1 MSEYKL
7 VGKNF
12 TPPDLV
18 AKVTGAA
25 KYAEDFQAEGML
37 HAKLLLSPMPHARVR
52 NIDASGAMNM
62 KGVVAIITP
71 DDVPQFPPPVDPILY
86 KEPTFAGAPILA
98 VAAETEEI
106 AAAAIE
112 AINVDFDQ
120 LKHVVDPLD
129 SLFPGG
135 VNAFSGGNVANVQ
148 LPLQTVKWTAKDFQ
162 GFDQGKMPMGKPAEE
177 WAYGDLDAGFKKAK
191 VVIERTFQTAG
202 TSHHSMEPR
211 SNMAYWQNGKCYVH
225 GSMQSQSFVVPNI
238 ARYLGVKPEDV
249 VFIAE
254 YCGGGF
260 GSKGTGYTLVSISG
274 HLSKK
279 ANGRPVMLRVTR
291 EEEYLNGSGRA
302 GFQGWA
308 KIGFAENGRITAFD
322 VFVVQD
328 NGPNMGFWDFRNCGH
343 AIQLC
348 FQPEVMR
355 WRGTAVLTN
364 TPPRGPQRGPGE
376 NQTAMS
382 IEPMI
387 DEAARELKLDRLAI
401 RRINAPDNDGFE
413 GHDGKGKLTS
423 AYLKDALAKGGE
435 LFNWEEKKKLSG
447 QRNGNKVIGV
457 GVASAFHAGGSNG
470 FDGLVRIMPDGKLHV
485 HTGVG
490 NLGTFSYA
498 ATARVAAEVLGYDWD
513 NVVIVRGRTDR
524 HLPWMIGQFGSN
536 SSYTASRGNYVA
548 AMDAKE
554 KLLEIVAQ
562 ALGGAAG
569 DYDLKNERVV
579 HKTDATKSMS
589 FADAAKKAIEIGGKF
604 SGKELPADINPLTKA
619 SATALAGS
627 GLMGV
632 AKDKLAK
639 RGLVPA
645 LCAGFCMVELDT
657 ETGAF
662 EIKEYL
668 GVADCG
674 TVLHPEGLQ
683 SQMHGGAMMG
693 FGLATTE
700 RIVYDHALGLPANV
714 QFDQAKPPT
723 YLDMPKSFK
732 WSAAE
737 KPDRDN
743 PVGVKGIGEPIQGAA
758 AAALI
763 NAISDALGGHY
774 FHRTPV
780 VRDMIINALAKRP
793 QSYRTLQANT
803 M

>member
-554 KLLEIVAQ
+554 KLLEIAAQ

>member
-1 MSEYKL
+1 MADYKL

-12 TPPDLV
+12 TPPDMV

-25 KYAEDFQAEGML
+25 KYAEDFRAEGML

-52 NIDASGAMNM
+52 NIDTSAAMKM

-71 DDVPQFPPPVDPILY
+71 DDVPQFPPPADPILY
-86 KEPTFAGAPILA
+86 REPTFAGAPILA
-98 VAAETEEI
+98 VAAESEEI

-112 AINVDFDQ
+112 AIKIDFEQ

-135 VNAFSGGNVANVQ
+135 TNAFSGGNVANVQ
-148 LPLQTVKWTAKDFQ
+148 LPLQTIKWTAADFQ
-162 GFDQGKMPMGKPAEE
+162 GFDQGRMPMGKPAEH
-177 WAYGDLDAGFKKAK
+177 WSYGDLDAGFKKAK
-191 VVIERTFQTAG
+191 VVIERSFLTAG

-211 SNMAYWQNGKCYVH
+211 SNMSYWQNGKCYVH

-238 ARYLGVKPEDV
+238 ARYLGIKPEEV
-249 VFIAE
+249 VFVAE

-260 GSKGTGYTLVSISG
+260 GSKGTGYPLIAMSG

-279 ANGRPVMLRVTR
+279 ANGRPVMLRISR
-291 EEEYLNGSGRA
+291 EEEYLIGSGRA
-302 GFQGWA
+302 GFQGFA

-343 AIQLC
+343 AIQIC
-348 FQPEVMR
+348 FQPEAMR

-364 TPPRGPQRGPGE
+364 TAPRGPQRGPGE
-376 NQTAMS
+376 NQTAMA

-387 DEAARELKLDRLAI
+387 DEAARQLGLDRLAI
-401 RRINAPDNDGFE
+401 RRINAPDNDGFD
-413 GHDGKGKLTS
+413 GHDAKGKLTS

-435 LFNWEEKKKLSG
+435 LFKWEDKKRLSG
-447 QRNGNKVIGV
+447 QRNGNKVVGV
-457 GVASAFHAGGSNG
+457 GIGSAFHAGGSNG
-470 FDGLVRIMPDGKLHV
+470 FDGLVRIQPDGKLYV
-485 HTGVG
+485 HAGAG

-498 ATARVAAEVLGYDWD
+498 STSRVAAEVLGYDWD

-536 SSYTASRGNYVA
+536 TAYTASRANYVA
-548 AMDAKE
+548 AVDAKE
-554 KLLEIVAQ
+554 KLLEIAAQ
-562 ALGGAAG
+562 VLGGAPA
-569 DYDLKNERVV
+569 DYELKNEKVV
-579 HKTDATKSMS
+579 NKADASKSIS
-589 FADAAKKAIEIGGKF
+589 FADAAKKAIELGGKF
-604 SGKELPADINPLTKA
+604 SGKELPGDINPLTKA
-619 SATALAGS
+619 SATALAGT

-632 AKDKLAK
+632 SKDKLAK
-639 RGLVPA
+639 RGMVPA

-674 TVLHPEGLQ
+674 TVLHPAGLQ

-700 RIVYDHALGLPANV
+700 RIVYDHALGLPAIV

-723 YLDMPKSFK
+723 YLDMPKSFQ

-737 KPDRDN
+737 QPDRDN

-758 AAALI
+758 GAALI

-780 VRDMIINALAKRP
+780 VRDMIVNALAKRP
-793 QSYRTLQANT
+793 QSFRPLQANT

>member
-1 MSEYKL
+1 MADYKL

-12 TPPDLV
+12 TPPDMV

-25 KYAEDFQAEGML
+25 KYAEDFRAEGML
-37 HAKLLLSPMPHARVR
+37 HAKLMLSPLPHARVR
-52 NIDASGAMNM
+52 SIDTSAAMKI

-86 KEPTFAGAPILA
+86 KEPVFAGAPILA
-98 VAAETEEI
+98 VAAESEEI

-112 AINVDFDQ
+112 AIKVDFEQ

-129 SLFPGG
+129 SLYPGG
-135 VNAFSGGNVANVQ
+135 INAFSGGNVANVQ

-162 GFDQGKMPMGKPAEE
+162 SFDQGKMPMGKAAEE

-191 VVIERTFQTAG
+191 VVIERSFLTAG

-211 SNMAYWQNGKCYVH
+211 SNMSYWQNGKCYVH

-238 ARYLGVKPEDV
+238 ARYLGIKPQEV

-260 GSKGTGYTLVSISG
+260 GSKGTGYPLIAVSG
-274 HLSKK
+274 LLSKK
-279 ANGRPVMLRVTR
+279 ANGRPVMLRISR
-291 EEEYLNGSGRA
+291 EEESLLGSGRA
-302 GFQGWA
+302 GFQGMA

-343 AIQLC
+343 SIQIC
-348 FQPEVMR
+348 FQPEAMR

-364 TPPRGPQRGPGE
+364 TSPRGPQRGPGE
-376 NQTAMS
+376 NQTAMA

-387 DEAARELKLDRLAI
+387 DEGARELGLDRLAI
-401 RRINAPDNDGFE
+401 RRINAPDNDGFD
-413 GHDGKGKLTS
+413 GHNAKGKLTS
-423 AYLKDALAKGGE
+423 AFLKDALVKGGDV
-435 LFNWEEKKKLSG
+435 FKWEEKKKLSG
-447 QRNGNKVIGV
+447 KRNGNKVIGV
-457 GVASAFHAGGSNG
+457 GIASAFHAGGSNG
-470 FDGLVRIMPDGKLHV
+470 FDGIVRILPDGKLYV
-485 HTGVG
+485 HSGVG
-490 NLGTFSYA
+490 NLGTFSCA
-498 ATARVAAEVLGYDWD
+498 ATSRVAAEVLGYNWD
-513 NVVIVRGRTDR
+513 NVVIVRGRTDK

-536 SSYTASRGNYVA
+536 TAYTASRSNYVA
-548 AMDAKE
+548 AMDAKD
-554 KLLEIVAQ
+554 KLLEIASQ
-562 ALGGAAG
+562 QLGGASG

-579 HKTDATKSMS
+579 HKTDASKSIG
-589 FADAAKKAIEIGGKF
+589 FADAAKRAMELGGKF
-604 SGKELPADINPLTKA
+604 AGKELPADINPLTKA
-619 SATALAGS
+619 SVEALAGT
-627 GLMGV
+627 GLIGV
-632 AKDKLAK
+632 AKDKLPK
-639 RGLVPA
+639 RGMVPA

-657 ETGAF
+657 ETGEF

-674 TVLHPEGLQ
+674 TVLHPAGLQ

-700 RIVYDHALGLPANV
+700 RIVYDHQLGLPANV
-714 QFDQAKPPT
+714 QFDQSKPPT
-723 YLDMPKSFK
+723 YLDMPKSFH
-732 WSAAE
+732 WAAVE
-737 KPDRDN
+737 QPDRDN

-758 AAALI
+758 AGALI

-793 QSYRTLQANT
+793 QSYRALQANT

>member
-1 MSEYKL
+1 MADYKL

-12 TPPDLV
+12 IPPDMV

-25 KYAEDFQAEGML
+25 KYAEDFRAEGML

-52 NIDASGAMNM
+52 NIDTSAALKM

-71 DDVPQFPPPVDPILY
+71 EDVPQFPPPVDPILY
-86 KEPTFAGAPILA
+86 REPNFAGAPILA
-98 VAAETEEI
+98 VAAESEEI

-112 AINVDFDQ
+112 AIKVDLEQ

-135 VNAFSGGNVANVQ
+135 PNAFSGGNVANVQ
-148 LPLQTVKWTAKDFQ
+148 LPLQTVKWTAQDFQ

-177 WAYGDLDAGFKKAK
+177 WTYGDLEAGFKKAK
-191 VVIERTFQTAG
+191 VVIERSFQTAG

-211 SNMAYWQNGKCYVH
+211 SNMSFWQNGKCYVH
-225 GSMQSQSFVVPNI
+225 GSMQSQSFVVPSI
-238 ARYLGVKPEDV
+238 ARDLGIKPEDV
-249 VFIAE
+249 VFINE

-260 GSKGTGYTLVSISG
+260 GSKGTGYSLMAISG

-279 ANGRPVMLRVTR
+279 ANGRPVMLRVSR
-291 EEEYLNGSGRA
+291 EEEYLLGSGRA

-308 KIGFAENGRITAFD
+308 KIGFAENGRITAMD
-322 VFVVQD
+322 IFVVQD

-343 AIQLC
+343 AAQLC
-348 FQPEVMR
+348 FQPEAMR

-376 NQTAMS
+376 NQTAMAL
-382 IEPMI
+382 EPMI
-387 DEAARELKLDRLAI
+387 DEGARQLGIDRLEI

-423 AYLKDALAKGGE
+423 AYLKDALAKGGQ

-447 QRNGNKVIGV
+447 KRDGNKVIGV
-457 GVASAFHAGGSNG
+457 GVGSAFHAGGSNG
-470 FDGLVRIMPDGKLHV
+470 FDGIVRILPDGKLYV
-485 HTGVG
+485 HSGAG
-490 NLGTFSYA
+490 NLGTYSYA
-498 ATARVAAEVLGYDWD
+498 ATSRVAAEVLGYNWD
-513 NVVIVRGRTDR
+513 NVVIVRGRTDN

-536 SSYTASRGNYVA
+536 TTYTASRGNYVA
-548 AMDAKE
+548 AADARD
-554 KLLEIVAQ
+554 KLLEIASKQ
-562 ALGGAAG
+562 LGGSPG
-569 DYDLKNERVV
+569 DYELKNEKVV
-579 HKTDATKSMS
+579 HKTDASKSMS
-589 FADAAKKAIEIGGKF
+589 FADAAKKAIELGGKY

-632 AKDKLAK
+632 AKDKLPK

-645 LCAGFCMVELDT
+645 LCAGFCMIELDT
-657 ETGAF
+657 ETGSF

-674 TVLHPEGLQ
+674 TVLHPHGLQ

-714 QFDQAKPPT
+714 QFDQSKPKT
-723 YLDMPKSFK
+723 YLDIPRSFK

-743 PVGVKGIGEPIQGAA
+743 PVGVKGIAEPIEGAA
-758 AAALI
+758 AAALL
-763 NAISDALGGHY
+763 NAISDALDGHY

-780 VRDMIINALAKRP
+780 VRDMIVNALAKRP
-793 QSYRTLQANT
+793 QSYRALQANT

>member
-1 MSEYKL
+1 MADYKL

-25 KYAEDFQAEGML
+25 KYSEDFRAEGML

-52 NIDASGAMNM
+52 NIDASAAMKM

-71 DDVPQFPPPVDPILY
+71 DDVPQFPPPTDPILY
-86 KEPTFAGAPILA
+86 REPVFAGAPILA
-98 VAAETEEI
+98 VAAESEEI

-112 AINVDFDQ
+112 AIKVDLEQ

-129 SLFPGG
+129 SLYPGG
-135 VNAFSGGNVANVQ
+135 VNAYTGGNVANVR
-148 LPLQTVKWTAKDFQ
+148 LPLQTVKWTAQDFR

-177 WAYGDLDAGFKKAK
+177 WAYGDLEAGFKKAK
-191 VVIERTFQTAG
+191 VVIERAFLTAG

-211 SNMAYWQNGKCYVH
+211 SAMAYWQNGKVH
-225 GSMQSQSFVVPNI
+225 LHASLQSQSFGVPNI
-238 ARYLGVKPEDV
+238 ARLCGVKPQDV
-249 VFIAE
+249 VFVAE
-254 YCGGGF
+254 FCGGGF
-260 GSKGTGYTLVSISG
+260 GSKGNPYPVMSIPA

-279 ANGRPVMLRVTR
+279 ANGRPVMMRISR
-291 EEEYLNGSGRA
+291 EEEYLLGSGRA
-302 GFQGWA
+302 GAQGWA
-308 KIGFAENGRITAFD
+308 KIGFAENGRITAMD
-322 VFVVQD
+322 VFIVQD
-328 NGPNMGFWDFRNCGH
+328 NGPNMGFWDFRNIGH
-343 AIQLC
+343 AAQVC
-348 FQPEVMR
+348 FQPETMR
-355 WRGTAVLTN
+355 WRGIAVLTN

-376 NQTAMS
+376 NQAAMAF
-382 IEPMI
+382 EPLI
-387 DEAARELKLDRLAI
+387 DEGARQLGIDRLEI

-413 GHDGKGKLTS
+413 GHDAKGQLTS

-447 QRNGNKVIGV
+447 ARNGNKVTGV
-457 GVASAFHAGGSNG
+457 GIGSAFHAGGSNG
-470 FDGLVRIMPDGKLHV
+470 FDGLVRILPDGKLHV
-485 HTGVG
+485 HQGVG

-498 ATARVAAEVLGYDWD
+498 STARVAAEVLGYNWD
-513 NVVIVRGRTDR
+513 NVVIVRGRSDR

-536 SSYTASRGNYVA
+536 TAYTASRSNYVA
-548 AMDAKE
+548 AVDAKE
-554 KLLEIVAQ
+554 KLLEIAAQ
-562 ALGGAAG
+562 QLGGAAG
-569 DYDLKNERVV
+569 DYDLKDEKIVS
-579 HKTDATKSMS
+579 KTDASKSMS
-589 FADAAKKAIEIGGKF
+589 FADAAKKAIELGGKF
-604 SGKELPADINPLTKA
+604 SGKELPGDINPLTKA

-639 RGLVPA
+639 RGMVPA
-645 LCAGFCMVELDT
+645 LCAGFCRIELDT
-657 ETGAF
+657 ETGEF

-683 SQMHGGAMMG
+683 TQMHGGAMMG
-693 FGLATTE
+693 FGLAVTE
-700 RIVYDHALGLPANV
+700 RIVYDHQLGLPANV
-714 QFDQAKPPT
+714 QFDQSKPPT
-723 YLDMPKSFK
+723 YLDMPKDFK
-732 WSAAE
+732 WAAAE
-737 KPDRDN
+737 QPDRDN

-758 AAALI
+758 AAALV

-780 VRDMIINALAKRP
+780 VRDMIVNALAKRP
-793 QSYRTLQANT
+793 QSYRALQANT

>member
-1 MSEYKL
+1 MADYKL

-25 KYAEDFQAEGML
+25 KYSEDFRAEGML

-52 NIDASGAMNM
+52 NIDTSAAMKM

-71 DDVPQFPPPVDPILY
+71 DDVPQFPPPADPILY
-86 KEPTFAGAPILA
+86 REPNFAGAPILA
-98 VAAETEEI
+98 VAAESEEI

-112 AINVDFDQ
+112 AIKVDLEQ
-120 LKHVVDPLD
+120 LKHVIDPLD
-129 SLFPGG
+129 SLYPGG
-135 VNAFSGGNVANVQ
+135 VNAFTGGNVANVR
-148 LPLQTVKWTAKDFQ
+148 LPLQTVKWTAQDFR

-191 VVIERTFQTAG
+191 VIIERSFLTAG

-211 SNMAYWQNGKCYVH
+211 SAMAYWQNGKVYLH
-225 GSMQSQSFVVPNI
+225 GSLQSQSFGVPNI
-238 ARYLGVKPEDV
+238 ARLCGVKPQDV
-249 VFIAE
+249 VFVAE
-254 YCGGGF
+254 FCGGGF
-260 GSKGTGYTLVSISG
+260 GSKGNPYPIMSIPA

-279 ANGRPVMLRVTR
+279 ANGRPVMMRISR
-291 EEEYLNGSGRA
+291 EEEYLLGSGRA

-308 KIGFAENGRITAFD
+308 KIGFAENGRITALD

-343 AIQLC
+343 AAQVC
-348 FQPEVMR
+348 FQPEAMR

-376 NQTAMS
+376 NQTAMAF
-382 IEPMI
+382 EPLI
-387 DEAARELKLDRLAI
+387 DEGARQLGMDRLEI
-401 RRINAPDNDGFE
+401 RRVNAPDNDGFE
-413 GHDGKGKLTS
+413 GHDAKGKLTS

-435 LFNWEEKKKLSG
+435 LFKWEEKKKLSG
-447 QRNGNKVIGV
+447 KRTGNKVIGV

-470 FDGLVRIMPDGKLHV
+470 FDGLVRILPDGKLHV
-485 HTGVG
+485 HQGVG

-498 ATARVAAEVLGYDWD
+498 STARVAAEVLGYNWD
-513 NVVIVRGRTDR
+513 NVVIVRGRSDR

-536 SSYTASRGNYVA
+536 TAYTASRSNYVA
-548 AMDAKE
+548 AVDAKN
-554 KLLEIVAQ
+554 KLLEIAAQ
-562 ALGGAAG
+562 ELGGAPA
-569 DYDLKNERVV
+569 DYDLKDEKVV
-579 HKTDATKSMS
+579 DKTDASKSMT
-589 FADAAKKAIEIGGKF
+589 FAAAAKKAIELGGKF
-604 SGKELPADINPLTKA
+604 SGKELPGDINPLTKA

-632 AKDKLAK
+632 AKDTLAK

-645 LCAGFCMVELDT
+645 LCAGFCMIELDT
-657 ETGAF
+657 ETGEF

-683 SQMHGGAMMG
+683 AQMHGGAMMG
-693 FGLATTE
+693 FGLAVTE
-700 RIVYDHALGLPANV
+700 RIVYDHQLGLPANV
-714 QFDQAKPPT
+714 QFDQSKPPT
-723 YLDMPKSFK
+723 YLDMPKDFK
-732 WSAAE
+732 WAAAE
-737 KPDRDN
+737 RPDRDN

-763 NAISDALGGHY
+763 TAISDALGGHY

-780 VRDMIINALAKRP
+780 VRDMIVNALAKRP
-793 QSYRTLQANT
+793 QSYRALQANT

>member
-1 MSEYKL
+1 MAEYKL

-12 TPPDLV
+12 TPPDMV

-52 NIDASGAMNM
+52 NIDASAAMKM

-71 DDVPQFPPPVDPILY
+71 EDVPQFPPPVDPILY

-112 AINVDFDQ
+112 AIKVDFEQ

-148 LPLQTVKWTAKDFQ
+148 LPLQTIKWTAKDFQ
-162 GFDQGKMPMGKPAEE
+162 GFEQGKMPMGKPAEE
-177 WAYGDLDAGFKKAK
+177 WVYGDLEAGFKKAK
-191 VVIERTFQTAG
+191 VIIERTFQTAG

-238 ARYLGVKPEDV
+238 ARYLGIKPEEV

-343 AIQLC
+343 AIQVC
-348 FQPEVMR
+348 FQPEAMR

-376 NQTAMS
+376 NQTAMA

-447 QRNGNKVIGV
+447 QRNGSKVIGV

-470 FDGLVRIMPDGKLHV
+470 FDGLIRIMPDGKLHV

-498 ATARVAAEVLGYDWD
+498 ATARVAAEVLDYDWN

-536 SSYTASRGNYVA
+536 TSYTASRGNYVA
-548 AMDAKE
+548 AVDAKE
-554 KLLEIVAQ
+554 KLLEIAAQ
-562 ALGGAAG
+562 ALGGTAS
-569 DYDLKNERVV
+569 DYDVKNEKVV
-579 HKTDATKSMS
+579 HKTDASKSMS
-589 FADAAKKAIEIGGKF
+589 FADAAKKAVELGGKF
-604 SGKELPADINPLTKA
+604 SGKELPGDINPLTKA
-619 SATALAGS
+619 AATALAGS
-627 GLMGV
+627 GLIGI

-714 QFDQAKPPT
+714 QFDQSKPPT

-758 AAALI
+758 AAALV
-763 NAISDALGGHY
+763 NAISDALDGHY

>member
-1 MSEYKL
+1 M
-7 VGKNF
+7 
-12 TPPDLV
+12 
-18 AKVTGAA
+18 
-25 KYAEDFQAEGML
+25 
-37 HAKLLLSPMPHARVR
+37 
-52 NIDASGAMNM
+52 
-62 KGVVAIITP
+62 
-71 DDVPQFPPPVDPILY
+71 
-86 KEPTFAGAPILA
+86 
-98 VAAETEEI
+98 
-106 AAAAIE
+106 
-112 AINVDFDQ
+112 
-120 LKHVVDPLD
+120 
-129 SLFPGG
+129 
-135 VNAFSGGNVANVQ
+135 
-148 LPLQTVKWTAKDFQ
+148 
-162 GFDQGKMPMGKPAEE
+162 
-177 WAYGDLDAGFKKAK
+177 
-191 VVIERTFQTAG
+191 
-202 TSHHSMEPR
+202 
-211 SNMAYWQNGKCYVH
+211 
-225 GSMQSQSFVVPNI
+225 
-238 ARYLGVKPEDV
+238 
-249 VFIAE
+249 
-254 YCGGGF
+254 
-260 GSKGTGYTLVSISG
+260 SG

-279 ANGRPVMLRVTR
+279 ANGRPVMLRITR

-343 AIQLC
+343 SIQLC
-348 FQPEVMR
+348 FQPEAMR

-376 NQTAMS
+376 NQTALA

-387 DEAARELKLDRLAI
+387 DEAARQLGVDRLEI

-413 GHDGKGKLTS
+413 GHDAKGKLTS

-435 LFNWEEKKKLSG
+435 LFKWEEKKKLSG

-457 GVASAFHAGGSNG
+457 GIGSAFHAGGSNG
-470 FDGLVRIMPDGKLHV
+470 FDGLIRIMPDGKLNV
-485 HTGVG
+485 HQGVG

-498 ATARVAAEVLGYDWD
+498 ATARVAAEVLDYNWD

-536 SSYTASRGNYVA
+536 TAYTASRANYVA
-548 AMDAKE
+548 AVDAKD
-554 KLLEIVAQ
+554 KLLEIASQ
-562 ALGGAAG
+562 QLGGTPG

-579 HKTDATKSMS
+579 HKTDGSKSMS
-589 FADAAKKAIEIGGKF
+589 FADAAKKAVELGGKF

-627 GLMGV
+627 GLIGV

-639 RGLVPA
+639 RGMVPA
-645 LCAGFCMVELDT
+645 LCAGFCMIELDT
-657 ETGAF
+657 ETGEF

-674 TVLHPEGLQ
+674 TVLHPAGLQ
-683 SQMHGGAMMG
+683 SQMHGGATMG

-700 RIVYDHALGLPANV
+700 RIVYDHHLGLPANV
-714 QFDQAKPPT
+714 QFDQSKPPT
-723 YLDMPKSFK
+723 YLDMPKSFA

-743 PVGVKGIGEPIQGAA
+743 PVGAKGIGEPIQGAA
-758 AAALI
+758 GAALI

-793 QSYRTLQANT
+793 QSYRALQANT

>member
-1 MSEYKL
+1 MADYKL

-12 TPPDLV
+12 TPPDMI

-25 KYAEDFQAEGML
+25 KYAEDFRAEGML
-37 HAKLLLSPMPHARVR
+37 WAKLMLSPMPHARVKS
-52 NIDASGAMNM
+52 IDTSAALKM

-71 DDVPQFPPPVDPILY
+71 DDVPQFPPPADPILY
-86 KEPTFAGAPILA
+86 REATFAGAPILA
-98 VAAETEEI
+98 VAAESEEI
-106 AAAAIE
+106 AANAIE
-112 AINVDFDQ
+112 AIKVDFEQ

-135 VNAFSGGNVANVQ
+135 VNAFSGGNVANVR
-148 LPLQTVKWTAKDFQ
+148 LPLQTIKWTAQDFR

-177 WAYGDLDAGFKKAK
+177 WAYGDLEAGFKKAK
-191 VVIERTFQTAG
+191 VVIERSFLTAG

-211 SNMAYWQNGKCYVH
+211 SSMAYWQNGKCHVH
-225 GSMQSQSFVVPNI
+225 SSMQSQSFVQPNI
-238 ARYLGVKPEDV
+238 ARYLGVKPEEV

-260 GSKGTGYTLVSISG
+260 GSKGTGYPLMAVSG

-279 ANGRPVMLRVTR
+279 ANGRPVMLRVSR
-291 EEEYLNGSGRA
+291 EEEYLLGSGRA

-348 FQPEVMR
+348 FQPEAMR

-376 NQTAMS
+376 NQTAMA
-382 IEPMI
+382 IEPLI
-387 DEAARELKLDRLAI
+387 DEAARQLGIDRLEI

-423 AYLKDALAKGGE
+423 AYLKDALVQGGE
-435 LFNWEEKKKLSG
+435 LFKWEERKKLSG

-457 GVASAFHAGGSNG
+457 GIASAFHAGGSNG
-470 FDGLVRIMPDGKLHV
+470 FDGLLRILPDGKLYV
-485 HTGVG
+485 HSGAG

-498 ATARVAAEVLGYDWD
+498 STSRVAAEVLGYAWD
-513 NVVIVRGRTDR
+513 DVVIVRGRTDQ

-536 SSYTASRGNYVA
+536 TAYTATRTNYVA
-548 AMDAKE
+548 AVDAKE
-554 KLLEIVAQ
+554 KLLEIASRT
-562 ALGGAAG
+562 LGGAPA
-569 DYDLKNERVV
+569 DYELKNQRIV
-579 HKTDATKSMS
+579 HKSDAAKSMS
-589 FADAAKKAIEIGGKF
+589 FADAAKKAIELGGKF
-604 SGKELPADINPLTKA
+604 SGQELPGDINPLTKA

-627 GLMGV
+627 GLIGV
-632 AKDKLAK
+632 AKDNLPK

-645 LCAGFCMVELDT
+645 LSAGFCMIELDT
-657 ETGAF
+657 ETGDI

-674 TVLHPEGLQ
+674 TVLHPAGLQ
-683 SQMHGGAMMG
+683 SQMHGGAIMG
-693 FGLATTE
+693 FGLAVTE

-723 YLDMPKSFK
+723 YLDMPKVFK
-732 WSAAE
+732 WAAVE
-737 KPDRDN
+737 RPDRDN

-758 AAALI
+758 GAALI

-780 VRDMIINALAKRP
+780 VRDMIVNALAKRP
-793 QSYRTLQANT
+793 QSYRPLQANT